1 MRVTLLALSLAA
13 SLVVP
18 AFAGEDPAILDE
30 IEAIHGD
37 SAGFVAI
44 FDELHEVFYSG
55 DPSGF
60 AALAYYPL
68 TVNANGETYDI
79 LSADDFVANVDSL
92 LMVETR
98 EALADQAMSDL
109 IVTSEG
115 VGFANG
121 AVWMSNVCLDDAC
134 SETAWGIIS
143 INN

>member
-1 MRVTLLALSLAA
+1 M
-13 SLVVP
+13 
-18 AFAGEDPAILDE
+18 
-30 IEAIHGD
+30 
-37 SAGFVAI
+37 
-44 FDELHEVFYSG
+44 FYSG

-68 TVNANGETYDI
+68 TVNANGETYDV
-79 LSADDFVANVDSL
+79 LSEDDLVANIDTL

-98 EALADQAMSDL
+98 EALANQSMSDL